1 MPSVNRLLA
10 VIIVKLY
17 NRRGEVGALFAPAWS
32 KRVRL
37 YIK

>member
-1 MPSVNRLLA
+1 MSSVNCLLS
-10 VIIVKLY
+10 VIVVKLY
-17 NRRGEVGALFAPAWS
+17 NRSGEVGALFAPTWS